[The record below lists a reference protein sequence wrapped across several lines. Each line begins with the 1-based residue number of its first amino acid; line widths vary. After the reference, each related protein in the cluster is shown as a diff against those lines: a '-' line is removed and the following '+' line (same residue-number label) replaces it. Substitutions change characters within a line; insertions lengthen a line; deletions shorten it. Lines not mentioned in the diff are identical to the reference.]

1 LKFNIGDRVRCTH
14 NNREGV
20 VKDIAKHTL
29 MVEVNSSYL
38 MVGREEM
45 FELLEDSFK
54 QKENR

>member
-1 LKFNIGDRVRCTH
+1 LKFKIGDRVRCTH
-14 NNREGV
+14 NNCEGV

>member
-1 LKFNIGDRVRCTH
+1 
-14 NNREGV
+14 